1 VNVLGQVERVNTILY
16 CSRWAETVAF
26 YTKTLGLPVTFQS
39 SWFVEFAISENTRV
53 SVANAS
59 RTTVKSAA
67 GKGIT
72 LSLQVKNPAAVWN
85 ALNTAGITT
94 TAITDHPMQAR
105 VFYFFDPEGYRIEIW
120 SPKL

>member
-1 VNVLGQVERVNTILY
+1 MKMLPQVERVNTILY

-26 YTKTLGLPVTFQS
+26 YAETLDLPVTFQS
-39 SWFVEFAISENTRV
+39 SWFVEFALSETARV
-53 SVANAS
+53 SIADAS

-72 LSLQVKNPAAVWN
+72 LSLQMKNLDAVWN
-85 ALNTAGITT
+85 TLKFAGITT

-120 SPKL
+120 SPKS